1 MSERPVVLVTG
12 ASRGLGAAI
21 AAWLGRAG
29 ATVVLSARHS
39 EGLDAV
45 SMDVRRLGGE
55 AHVVVADVGYA
66 ESCFDLVE
74 RTLERCGRL
83 DAVVNN
89 AGILEPLAP
98 LERTNPEDW
107 GRNLQINLL
116 GPYYVTRY
124 ALPALR
130 KSSGRLVNIS
140 SGAALRPI
148 AGWSAYCVAKAG
160 LLQMTRVVAAEVPE
174 VVAVS
179 LRPGVVD
186 TGMQALIRQRGP
198 EGMTP
203 EQVDYFRSLKEEG
216 RLQPPEIPAR
226 SAAWLA
232 LHAPRE
238 WSGELLEHDDPRL
251 VDPAVEALGE
261 SLA

>member
-1 MSERPVVLVTG
+1 MNERPVVLVTG

-29 ATVVLSARHS
+29 ATVVLSARHA
-39 EGLDAV
+39 EGLEAV
-45 SMDVRRLGGE
+45 FLDVRRLGGQ
-55 AHVVVADVGYA
+55 AHVIPADVAYA

-74 RTLERCGRL
+74 ATLQRCGRL

-89 AGILEPLAP
+89 AGIIEPLAP

-107 GRNLQINLL
+107 GRNLQTNLL

-140 SGAALRPI
+140 SGAALKAI

-160 LLQMTRVVAAEVPE
+160 LLQMTRVVAVEAPE

-186 TGMQALIRQRGP
+186 TGMQATIRRLGP
-198 EGMTP
+198 EGMP
-203 EQVDYFRSLKEEG
+203 PDLVDYFCGLKEEG
-216 RLQPPEIPAR
+216 RLEPPEIPAR

-238 WSGELLEHDDPRL
+238 WSGEMLQYDDPRL
-251 VDPAVEALGE
+251 LGPAVEALGE